1 MKRIQRNAFSE
12 KLIHRYLFE
21 RLYFGENKIRRSLLE
36 DKYRHLTINLIVPEK
51 NTKNNYI
58 ADLTIYF
65 KELEEGVPVEVKWNS
80 QSSFRKNQE
89 QYLKKNNGFIIAFN
103 DLKNPHVKTV
113 TIDPDDFQK
122 WISNNI
128 SKLTEES
135 LIYHAGINKLSFN
148 QSWLIFLRGDSYKNW
163 NKMLT
168 KYQSKPFW
176 AFSNKYRSALKN
188 LFDIRKGDKC
198 IFIIGTL
205 KGENQ
210 GIKSNPKG
218 EWEFNNWFLT
228 TVKEPY
234 YMEQDKKIAQIFE
247 EDYAKKNNLSLP
259 IILNKRPYPHF
270 INFKIDEFYNNKD
283 GRCYSSKIAPK
294 WNSGKTINYGKRGE
308 LDSIMCESLNYGGCP
323 APISNGKFKKLIDK
337 LRAISPIVL
346 VK

>member
-1 MKRIQRNAFSE
+1 
-12 KLIHRYLFE
+12 
-21 RLYFGENKIRRSLLE
+21 
-36 DKYRHLTINLIVPEK
+36 
-51 NTKNNYI
+51 
-58 ADLTIYF
+58 
-65 KELEEGVPVEVKWNS
+65 
-80 QSSFRKNQE
+80 
-89 QYLKKNNGFIIAFN
+89 
-103 DLKNPHVKTV
+103 
-113 TIDPDDFQK
+113 
-122 WISNNI
+122 
-128 SKLTEES
+128 
-135 LIYHAGINKLSFN
+135 
-148 QSWLIFLRGDSYKNW
+148 
-163 NKMLT
+163 MLT

-294 WNSGKTINYGKRGE
+294 WNRLGFLI
-308 LDSIMCESLNYGGCP
+308 SI
-323 APISNGKFKKLIDK
+323 A
-337 LRAISPIVL
+337 
-346 VK
+346 